1 MYDKIDT
8 RNKLKK
14 GLRRFIDEMF
24 DMPIQ
29 EVEEEV
35 VYAFMDKQIDD
46 YEDIS
51 KKVLKD
57 NNWGCSTFYEFLKR
71 KAYYKGYNP
80 FKGINYNRLGRE
92 ADKHLAYKAD
102 ELHTIY
108 DITVSLK
115 GVCSYKPL

>member
-1 MYDKIDT
+1 MYDKADI
-8 RNKLKK
+8 RKKLKK
-14 GLRRFIDEMF
+14 GLRGFIDQMD
-24 DMPIQ
+24 DMPVQ
-29 EVEEEV
+29 EV
-35 VYAFMDKQIDD
+35 VYAFMDKQID
-46 YEDIS
+46 YEYIS

-57 NNWGCSTFYEFLKR
+57 NNWRCSTFYEFLKG
-71 KAYYKGYNP
+71 KSYHKGYNP

-92 ADKHLAYKAD
+92 VDKHLAYKAD